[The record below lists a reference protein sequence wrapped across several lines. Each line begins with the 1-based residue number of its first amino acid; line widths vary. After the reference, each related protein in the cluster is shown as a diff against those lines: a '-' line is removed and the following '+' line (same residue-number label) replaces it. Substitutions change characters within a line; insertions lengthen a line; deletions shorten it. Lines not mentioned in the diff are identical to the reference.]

1 MDVRRLRMVALASGI
16 ALAAAAA
23 APAGAPAAGLIA
35 AYDRYET
42 GKGFEIGLVNAS
54 TGSRL
59 AVPAG
64 VNTTDDELHPSL
76 SVDGRY
82 LVWMR
87 TRLLPKLN
95 GDIAVPSERTLLHAR
110 PADGRDHD
118 DGHGKRGSRRPGV
131 RQPHEPHAH
140 LGREAAQ
147 HQLLH
152 PEVPGRQQRQHDRRL
167 HRLPLG
173 LPARPGRPEP
183 RRDARRDGLAS
194 RSPTSACP
202 GSAPTRTRARC

>member
-1 MDVRRLRMVALASGI
+1 MDVRRLRLLALTTGI
-16 ALAAAAA
+16 VLTAAAAV
-23 APAGAPAAGLIA
+23 PAGASAAGLIA
-35 AYDRYET
+35 AYDRYVT

-54 TGSRL
+54 TGTRL
-59 AVPAG
+59 TVPAG

-95 GDIAVPSERTLLHAR
+95 GDIPVPADRTLFMRR

-118 DGHGKRGSRRPGV
+118 DGHGQRGSCRPRV
-131 RQPHEPHAH
+131 RQSHEPHAH

-147 HQLLH
+147 QHLLH
-152 PEVPGRQQRQHDRRL
+152 PEVPGRQHRQHDRRL
-167 HRLPLG
+167 HRLPVG

-183 RRDARRDGLAS
+183 RRDARRDGLGPA
-194 RSPTSACP
+194 RPTSACP